1 MKKILISVIT
11 LFFLLSPISA
21 VLALDFNKINL
32 KTSLCAVE
40 TNDLYNLSFYS
51 SKKELDNSDKLAIE
65 KILNNIRKNKNTCY
79 QKISKIKNL
88 DNTFPFINNQE
99 IDACA
104 IIGNLEEKNSH
115 YLNLLNFTL
124 EELNKKGY
132 QNEQQIKDII
142 KLINVEIAK
151 INPICKAKSQIT
163 DFPNPI
169 SASDSATLLN
179 YYKDQTNKLSNTYW
193 PAKSIIPLFKKVN
206 ETMDLATREY
216 FINYGEFSIDNV
228 LPFISKLSFEK
239 GIIKFNEQSL
249 QSFEE
254 KTFDYYLN
262 NLPIKIITT
271 GTETKIQGGKINII
285 SEAKI
290 TMDNDGI
297 FVDEKNINK
306 ALENFLKNKFEKQ
319 GEFSLFIS
327 EKNNIVLQGKF
338 LKDGRILGI
347 FKKKAPTF
355 QSYSWF
361 EEDFVLENQ
370 NRPWWFWLTF

>member
-1 MKKILISVIT
+1 MKKIIISIIA

-21 VLALDFNKINL
+21 TLAFDSNKVNL

-51 SKKELDNSDKLAIE
+51 SKKELTNSDKLAIE

-99 IDACA
+99 IEACT
-104 IIGNLEEKNSH
+104 IISNLEEKNSH

-142 KLINVEIAK
+142 KIINEEIAK
-151 INPICKAKSQIT
+151 INPVCKAKSQIT
-163 DFPNPI
+163 NFPNPI
-169 SASDSATLLN
+169 SATDSIALLN

-193 PAKSIIPLFKKVN
+193 PAKNIIPLFKKVN
-206 ETMDLATREY
+206 ETMGLATREY
-216 FINYGEFSIDNV
+216 FINYNEFSIDNV
-228 LPFISKLSFEK
+228 LPFISQLSFEK

-249 QSFEE
+249 QSFED

-271 GTETKIQGGKINII
+271 GIETKIQGGKINII
-285 SEAKI
+285 SEAQI
-290 TMDNDGI
+290 TIDNDGI
-297 FVDEKNINK
+297 FINNKNINK

-327 EKNNIVLQGKF
+327 EENNVVLQGKF
-338 LKDGRILGI
+338 LKDGKIIGL